1 MFKEWIQMMF
11 FLWRQARYQ
20 HISSSQIVSKTKGHL
35 VYAHLIGGAQA
46 AGTASIYDGE
56 STLEEKVTDMAA
68 IAGGNDSFAPSFP
81 TVIKKGIYIALA
93 GSGATLTLVFMAKR
107 E

>member
-1 MFKEWIQMMF
+1 MFKEWINMMF

-20 HISSSQIVSKTKGHL
+20 VVTSSQIVSKTKGHL

-81 TVIKKGIYIALA
+81 TVIKKGIYVSLA
-93 GSGATLTLVFMAKR
+93 GSGATLTLVFMSKR